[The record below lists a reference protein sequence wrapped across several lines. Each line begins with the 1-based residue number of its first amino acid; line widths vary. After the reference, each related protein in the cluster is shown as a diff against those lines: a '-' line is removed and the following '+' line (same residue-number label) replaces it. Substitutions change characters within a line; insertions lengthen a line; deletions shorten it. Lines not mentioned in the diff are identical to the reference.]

1 MEIHLL
7 LRWIF
12 GCLVIVQGLAV
23 APAEPLPAPHQESL
37 ASEPDLLASWHGEP
51 LEQQSIVVRSR
62 REFDDNGEEI
72 VFKGSLSDTKDQ
84 DCGGLRYGPTTQGG
98 QAQLTASWLVGIPI
112 SLILSRLVGVVNE
125 IYQLKTY

>member
-12 GCLVIVQGLAV
+12 GCLVIVQGLSV
-23 APAEPLPAPHQESL
+23 VPAEPLPAPHQESL
-37 ASEPDLLASWHGEP
+37 ASEPDLLASGHGEP
-51 LEQQSIVVRSR
+51 LEQQSILVRSK

-72 VFKGSLSDTKDQ
+72 VFKGPLSDTKDR

-98 QAQLTASWLVGIPI
+98 QAQLTASWLVCIPI
-112 SLILSRLVGVVNE
+112 ILFLTRLVRVVNE
-125 IYQLKTY
+125 KYQLRTY